1 MISLKRPIEPNL
13 YFQMRQIRNHSPWLT
28 SALIFVGSVFFC
40 IEIAKG
46 QDPITNFP
54 LYYSLGG
61 LKATSSPASID
72 SSLDW
77 LRTKSNLTSAVCG
90 GFNPSFDIQDML
102 SNQLNDS
109 LASLAAFPQT
119 VTSALPGQILCRA
132 KPGMCQLLQHY
143 VVRAEKKWDISVKSC
158 EDTMEAMVD
167 GNDPFQDL
175 MEISRVQA
183 WQEHATLGSS
193 ATVAKRRADNADG
206 CVDWVAG
213 KKSGCKGKEPIWLLT
228 DTAKTGWCLL
238 LNQNPDCN
246 GTSDSTKDQPY
257 LQRFWPTPESASEW
271 VSDVL
276 GDYRVQAGEN
286 SSTVSG
292 TGLLPKV
299 DLETD
304 QLHAKLTEIV
314 YSGVTPT
321 DSEMDQLQSNR
332 IALSPTLIVALRDLP
347 DRDFLITRLA
357 SEIALARIIEKAF
370 LARRLLLSGLMEP
383 NIQNSGS
390 VSETIHK
397 QIDILEREIERVTFE
412 MQISKRLVSDTV
424 LSVLGAHRTFT
435 TPGPSAPPIR
445 EMLLR

>member
-1 MISLKRPIEPNL
+1 
-13 YFQMRQIRNHSPWLT
+13 MRQIRHHCPWLIPG
-28 SALIFVGSVFFC
+28 LISVGLVFFG
-40 IEIAKG
+40 IGTAES

-61 LKATSSPASID
+61 PKATSSPASID

-77 LRTKSNLTSAVCG
+77 LRTKSNLTSSVCG
-90 GFNPSFDIQDML
+90 SFNPSFDIQDML
-102 SNQLNDS
+102 SNQLNDT
-109 LASLAAFPQT
+109 LTSLAAFPQT
-119 VTSALPGQILCRA
+119 VTSALPGYILCRA

-158 EDTMEAMVD
+158 EETMEALAD

-175 MEISRVQA
+175 MKISRVQA

-206 CVDWVAG
+206 CIDWVEG
-213 KKSGCKGKEPIWLLT
+213 KKSGCKGKNPIWLLT
-228 DTAKTGWCLL
+228 DTTKTGWCLL
-238 LNQNPDCN
+238 LKRNPGCK
-246 GTSDSTKDQPY
+246 GISSSSKSEPY
-257 LQRFWPTPESASEW
+257 LQKLWPTPESASDW

-304 QLHAKLTEIV
+304 QVHARLTEIV
-314 YSGVTPT
+314 YSGTSPT
-321 DSEMDQLQSNR
+321 ESDMEQLRSNR
-332 IALSPTLIVALRDLP
+332 IALSPSLIDALRDLP
-347 DRDFLITRLA
+347 DRDFLIMRLA
-357 SEIALARIIEKAF
+357 SEIALARIIERAF

-383 NIQNSGS
+383 NIQNSGTA
-390 VSETIHK
+390 SETIHK
-397 QIDILEREIERVTFE
+397 QIEILEREIERVTFE